1 MKRALLGLCML
12 ALSCSIV
19 KAQEVMAE
27 KSVYLHSGKIG
38 LGLDGITGSTNL
50 LLKYFVN
57 NQLALQVIAGFDLD
71 QPGGDAPQGSTKEMG
86 MMARGGLSLLYH
98 LTQDQVSPYVG
109 IEGIFQY
116 DKAGGFFA
124 IVPDA
129 KNSVLASGV
138 LGGEYFINERF
149 TIGIKQSLGVSVQL
163 KRDVPKEETDIMFNT
178 LTLVTGRFYFN

>member
-1 MKRALLGLCML
+1 
-12 ALSCSIV
+12 
-19 KAQEVMAE
+19 
-27 KSVYLHSGKIG
+27 
-38 LGLDGITGSTNL
+38 
-50 LLKYFVN
+50 
-57 NQLALQVIAGFDLD
+57 
-71 QPGGDAPQGSTKEMG
+71 
-86 MMARGGLSLLYH
+86 MARGGLSLLYH